1 VFRDVTRPE
10 FGAAM
15 SAQIVEAQEKRG
27 RGDLAAL
34 YRSNGTWTIG

>member
-1 VFRDVTRPE
+1 
-10 FGAAM
+10 M

-34 YRSNGTWTIG
+34 FRANGTWTID